1 MKLLFSYL
9 RRNPSLV
16 VSQEEV
22 ERCQFRSPRRGT
34 GWQRRPGA
42 CLPNGDLPLSLHA
55 NHIVALIVAC
65 RDDRMVWRN
74 SSQMPHVPIQLQN
87 ANNMLPVQATFS
99 FLDKQGIP
107 LSFYFSMWYGASSG
121 SGTKWEVPQV
131 PFGKLWGWRTP
142 EPRPYPLVGRN
153 LPSASFCMP
162 RCLHRWFGCTFLIS
176 NEESNCPRVWAEF
189 PPSDSFLISY
199 I

>member
-1 MKLLFSYL
+1 MDVFPVVSLSLFSENVSLPFYQQWKVIWMKLLFSYL
-9 RRNPSLV
+9 SRNPSLV

-22 ERCQFRSPRRGT
+22 ERCQLRSPRRGT

-107 LSFYFSMWYGASSG
+107 LSFYFSMLYQMRSST
-121 SGTKWEVPQV
+121 SS
-131 PFGKLWGWRTP
+131 LWKIVRLENP
-142 EPRPYPLVGRN
+142 
-153 LPSASFCMP
+153 
-162 RCLHRWFGCTFLIS
+162 
-176 NEESNCPRVWAEF
+176 
-189 PPSDSFLISY
+189 
-199 I
+199 